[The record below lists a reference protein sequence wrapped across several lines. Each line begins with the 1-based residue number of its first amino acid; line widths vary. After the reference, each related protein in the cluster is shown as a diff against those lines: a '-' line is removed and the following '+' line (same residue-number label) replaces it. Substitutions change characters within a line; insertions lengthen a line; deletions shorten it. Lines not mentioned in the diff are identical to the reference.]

1 MPAMCLHMLAS
12 IAPTSKENGKKK
24 PWHIIQEQEE
34 IRKQNKNTEE
44 ILINGV
50 PLSLVSINDVSKNF
64 KLSYRKKGWNDKT
77 ISVVTEMKTRDEI
90 QNIDQKLFIK
100 KRENVFK
107 DSVEK
112 YFPKQKIPESVV
124 VQKKIKHFEL
134 KIWKVVYSLE
144 Y

>member
-1 MPAMCLHMLAS
+1 
-12 IAPTSKENGKKK
+12 
-24 PWHIIQEQEE
+24 
-34 IRKQNKNTEE
+34 
-44 ILINGV
+44 
-50 PLSLVSINDVSKNF
+50 
-64 KLSYRKKGWNDKT
+64 
-77 ISVVTEMKTRDEI
+77 VVTEMKTRDEI

-134 KIWKVVYSLE
+134 KI
-144 Y
+144 